1 MGIWIYLLIGLGAG
15 VLSGL
20 FGIGGGV
27 VIVPA
32 LIFLARMQPQTA
44 TGTSLAAL
52 LLPVGA
58 LGAYEYYKHGQLNI
72 AAAAL
77 IALGLFIGAG
87 FGARYSLTLSGVT
100 LRRMFA
106 VFLALIAIRMWFS
119 QPKAAK
125 TASAQ
130 PAPEAAAH

>member
-1 MGIWIYLLIGLGAG
+1 MGWIVFLLIGLGAG

-32 LIFLARMQPQTA
+32 LILIARMQPQEA
-44 TGTSLAAL
+44 AGTSLAAL

-58 LGAYEYYKHGQLNI
+58 LGAWEYYRSGNLNV
-72 AAAAL
+72 AAGL
-77 IALGLFIGAG
+77 LLALGLFLGAG
-87 FGARYSLTLSGVT
+87 LGAKLTLHLSPTG
-100 LRRMFA
+100 LRRAFA
-106 VFLALIAIRMWFS
+106 VFLALIALRMWFS
-119 QPKAAK
+119 DEGDK

-130 PAPEAAAH
+130 PTAEAQSR

>member
-1 MGIWIYLLIGLGAG
+1 MEWIVFLLIGLGAG

-32 LIFLARMQPQTA
+32 LIYIARLQPQAA

-58 LGAYEYYKHGQLNI
+58 LGAWEYYRHGNLNVG
-72 AAAAL
+72 AGL
-77 IALGLFIGAG
+77 LVALGLFIGAG
-87 FGARYSLTLSGVT
+87 VGAKLSLELSPT
-100 LRRMFA
+100 ALRRAFA
-106 VFLALIAIRMWFS
+106 VFLALIAVRMWFD
-119 QPKAAK
+119 
-125 TASAQ
+125 
-130 PAPEAAAH
+130 

>member
-1 MGIWIYLLIGLGAG
+1 MNLLLLGIGLVAG

-32 LIFLARMQPQTA
+32 LLFLAGMAPATA

-58 LGAYEYYKHGQLNI
+58 LGAWEYYRQGQLDLR
-72 AAAAL
+72 AVL
-77 IALGLFIGAG
+77 LLALGLFLGAWL
-87 FGARYSLTLSGVT
+87 GARFAQELSAVQ
-100 LRRMFA
+100 LRRAFA
-106 VFLALIAIRMWFS
+106 LFLALVAVRVWYG
-119 QPKAAK
+119 
-125 TASAQ
+125 
-130 PAPEAAAH
+130 